1 MIEDYRQKLTESL
14 EEQLRN
20 NQDLNDALD
29 QIKQDNQN
37 IQDTMMNHL
46 KIQYKM
52 IIQVSII
59 IILES

>member
-46 KIQYKM
+46 KIQ
-52 IIQVSII
+52 
-59 IILES
+59 